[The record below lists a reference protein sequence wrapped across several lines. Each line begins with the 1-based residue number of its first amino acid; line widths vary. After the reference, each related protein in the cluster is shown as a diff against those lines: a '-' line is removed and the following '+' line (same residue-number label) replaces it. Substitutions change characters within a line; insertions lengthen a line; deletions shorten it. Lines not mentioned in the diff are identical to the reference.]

1 MGGAGLGRG
10 LELLGVLDHLHD
22 PVIPAAAHGLLHPDN
37 ALPLLCH
44 GTGIDK
50 AAGALGNGLRFP
62 RHRGLVHHGLSG
74 QDLAVQRNQA
84 AGADHDLIPHLDLPY
99 RHQHLRLTGFQPDVL
114 HLEGH
119 CPGQIRHGLLVGPL
133 LQDLSQPEHEHD
145 GSGSIKVPP
154 DHGNRYGS
162 GIQHRHRQLAVK
174 QGLQALF
181 DVF

>member
-10 LELLGVLDHLHD
+10 LELLGVLDHFHD
-22 PVIPAAAHGLLHPDN
+22 PVIPAAAHGLLHLDN

-50 AAGALGNGLRFP
+50 AAGALGNRLRFP

-74 QDLAVQRNQA
+74 QDLSIQRNQA
-84 AGADHDLIPHLDLPY
+84 AGADHDLIPHPDLPY
-99 RHQHLRLTGFQPDVL
+99 RHQHLRLTGFQPDVF

-119 CPGQIRHGLLVGPL
+119 GSGQIRHGLLVGPL
-133 LQDLSQPEHEHD
+133 LQDLTQTEHEHD
-145 GSGSIKVPP
+145 GSGGIKVPP

-162 GIQHRHRQLAVK
+162 GIQHRYRQLAVK
-174 QGLQALF
+174 QCLQAFL